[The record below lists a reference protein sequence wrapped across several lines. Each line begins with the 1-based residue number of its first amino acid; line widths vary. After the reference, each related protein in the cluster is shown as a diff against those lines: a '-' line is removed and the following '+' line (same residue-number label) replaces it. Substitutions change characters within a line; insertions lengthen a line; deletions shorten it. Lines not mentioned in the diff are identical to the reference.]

1 MYMCLCF
8 IRQKLTSNC
17 VSDHGRALQKNHASE
32 LKTTPSW
39 LKTFWADVTL
49 LSGSLGLSWHASRLP
64 APGADL
70 SFSSLFITLDMHQ
83 WTWLSW
89 LGIILQRNEFSLR
102 VFVGYQNTPQYNM
115 PATGGL
121 LMTHHHT
128 PNWSEIFPGPLK
140 PSRISHLCTHFWHY
154 LLFHVQL

>member
-1 MYMCLCF
+1 MNVYVPLLHKAKADFQLC
-8 IRQKLTSNC
+8 
-17 VSDHGRALQKNHASE
+17 SDHGRAYKRTMPAS
-32 LKTTPSW
+32 
-39 LKTFWADVTL
+39 TL
-49 LSGSLGLSWHASRLP
+49 LSGSLGLSWHAPRLP

-121 LMTHHHT
+121 VTTHHHT
-128 PNWSEIFPGPLK
+128 PNWSEIFPGPLQT
-140 PSRISHLCTHFWHY
+140 PSAYLTCAHTFGTTFFFMCSFDLLCTKYDISFC
-154 LLFHVQL
+154 